1 MKIKIITACMID
13 KKHRK
18 VGEILEVKDSLA
30 RELISMEAVVPYRD
44 LPPAPAPVSVQQ
56 TKQTKQGK

>member
-1 MKIKIITACMID
+1 MKIKVITACMIER
-13 KKHRK
+13 KHRK

-44 LPPAPAPVSVQQ
+44 LPPAPAPAP
-56 TKQTKQGK
+56 TPTPKKK

>member
-1 MKIKIITACMID
+1 MKIKVITACVIE

-18 VGEILEVKDSLA
+18 VDEILEVKDPLA
-30 RELISMEAVVPYRD
+30 RELIAMERVVPYRD
-44 LPPAPAPVSVQQ
+44 LPPAPAPAAQ